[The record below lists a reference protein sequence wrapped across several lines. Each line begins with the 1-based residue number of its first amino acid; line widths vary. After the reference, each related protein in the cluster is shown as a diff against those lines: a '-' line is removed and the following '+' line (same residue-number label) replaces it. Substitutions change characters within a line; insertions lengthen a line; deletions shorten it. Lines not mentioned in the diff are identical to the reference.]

1 MLLIL
6 NEGDDVNNHV
16 DAIDYEPS
24 ISPRYLLHSDSNNSD
39 SFAPKMGALTM
50 YIFFGDKMWY
60 DDTRWLKVT
69 LS

>member
-6 NEGDDVNNHV
+6 NDEDDVNNHV
-16 DAIDYEPS
+16 DAIHYEPS
-24 ISPRYLLHSDSNNSD
+24 ISPRYSLYSDSDNID
-39 SFAPKMGALTM
+39 TFAPKKDPLTM